1 MKSSMGLRRHQ
12 EFRSGGGA
20 ARTGGT
26 WDQCFSME
34 ASGADAES
42 GEGVKLHQF
51 DKVQFAGVLKESGDR
66 MDLTA
71 LVTVFDSDGN
81 QLPPKEGIPDTANG
95 VRIPLEVLPNIAYS
109 LPTPGPTAPK

>member
-1 MKSSMGLRRHQ
+1 MLNIP
-12 EFRSGGGA
+12 ESGVWQKTGWKTFA
-20 ARTGGT
+20 ATFLT
-26 WDQCFSME
+26 IKYE
-34 ASGADAES
+34 APLNEKDAES